1 MQVKVCKNCLQS
13 LSAERRANGYSTCIS
28 CSKIVKA
35 QAQSTQQQ
43 VPPLVATLKRELQ
56 AQADEK
62 INQKEI
68 ERRQRNVEKFFDVF
82 KKIKRT

>member
-1 MQVKVCKNCLQS
+1 MKTKVCKNCLQLLDIS
-13 LSAERRANGYSTCIS
+13 RRDNGYSTCDA

-62 INQKEI
+62 INQKEA
-68 ERRQRNVEKFFDVF
+68 ERRQQNVEKFFDVF